1 MCARWRRRPD
11 ASRGRPWTVAVA
23 DFKLSAY
30 PVYLLAA
37 VDADVAIL
45 DFLPPVVKL
54 STMLEGATAR
64 CGTESQRKIGFWA
77 ETQIGPSVFFFNISL
92 IVPFDVKSET
102 EQKLTPS
109 LLF

>member
-1 MCARWRRRPD
+1 M
-11 ASRGRPWTVAVA
+11 AVA

-54 STMLEGATAR
+54 STMLEGATGR
-64 CGTESQRKIGFWA
+64 CGTEPQKIGFWA
-77 ETQIGPSVFFFNISL
+77 ESQKGSSVFFCNISL

-102 EQKLTPS
+102 EQKN
-109 LLF
+109 